1 MFSLIGT
8 NTTRGLEGG
17 ENLTQT
23 APITATHAFWSTVAV
38 SHNNHNSRWHVSKT
52 NQQQLENIIKANKLI
67 PLADKRPL
75 LGWGRMLGIR
85 SNWGQRS
92 SLLLRRLG
100 GLRWSCGLER
110 PSPSALA
117 FLVRKR
123 ARPKRS
129 GSCEGLSHL
138 DCNACTL
145 CGRCWPCL
153 YYSFAEGLGE

>member
-1 MFSLIGT
+1 M
-8 NTTRGLEGG
+8 
-17 ENLTQT
+17 
-23 APITATHAFWSTVAV
+23 AD
-38 SHNNHNSRWHVSKT
+38 SHINHDSRWHVSKP
-52 NQQQLENIIKANKLI
+52 NQQELENIIKANKLI
-67 PLADKRPL
+67 TLADKRLP

-100 GLRWSCGLER
+100 GLRWSGGLER

-123 ARPKRS
+123 VRPKRS
-129 GSCEGLSHL
+129 GSCEGLSNL

-145 CGRCWPCL
+145 CRRCWPCPVFTINSL
-153 YYSFAEGLGE
+153 KAWENEPFFAAARCALNEASEFWA